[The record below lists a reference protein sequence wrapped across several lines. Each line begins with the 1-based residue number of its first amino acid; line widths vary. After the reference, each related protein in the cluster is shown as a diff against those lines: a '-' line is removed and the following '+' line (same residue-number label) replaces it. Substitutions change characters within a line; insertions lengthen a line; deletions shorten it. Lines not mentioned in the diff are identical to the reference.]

1 MKVDTCACQRVDVG
15 CCWGDDCCGAS
26 GLGLFLVIFI
36 TRFGNLIKALSKYFS
51 PDLA

>member
-1 MKVDTCACQRVDVG
+1 VDTCAYQRVDVG
-15 CCWGDDCCGAS
+15 CRWGDDCCGAS
-26 GLGLFLVIFI
+26 DLGLFLVIFI